1 MRFFVFLGK
10 ILLIEFIYF
19 FENFNSFTNNIL
31 FSQSRQGHMV
41 VLFLFFFLFF
51 RCSRQRAGL
60 DDTILKKIISF
71 VGVSRF
77 LGFDVL
83 VFPCFR
89 LSSCFWVW
97 FGGEGAG
104 AMGSMWGCKRNVS
117 RIGLRST

>member
-60 DDTILKKIISF
+60 DDTIFKKIISF

-77 LGFDVL
+77 LAFDVFGFSLLSTFELLLGL
-83 VFPCFR
+83 VWWR
-89 LSSCFWVW
+89 
-97 FGGEGAG
+97 
-104 AMGSMWGCKRNVS
+104 GSWGYGIHV
-117 RIGLRST
+117 GM